1 MPSYI
6 QNYGFTKTLLQD
18 NNNLLHNEI
27 KWQGNYDGKMANIDL
42 DVNDNGVQK
51 LVNIQLD
58 NNDIKHLFG
67 VQPIKEPLEKR
78 LVKDFL
84 YHTNKPMTLTLVK
97 QKSRRRR
104 KSTKNSRKSK
114 KSRKNKKNKKNAKSR
129 RNILLRIN

>member
-1 MPSYI
+1 MSPYI
-6 QNYGFTKTLLQD
+6 QNYGFTKTLFQD
-18 NNNLLHNEI
+18 NNNNRLHNEI

-67 VQPIKEPLEKR
+67 VQPVEESLEKR

-84 YHTNKPMTLTLVK
+84 YKPMTLTLVK

-104 KSTKNSRKSK
+104 KSTRKSR
-114 KSRKNKKNKKNAKSR
+114 KSRKNAKNKKTKK
-129 RNILLRIN
+129 ILLRIN

>member
-42 DVNDNGVQK
+42 DVNDNGDRK
-51 LVNIQLD
+51 FVNIQLD

-67 VQPIKEPLEKR
+67 VQPVEEPLEKR

-84 YHTNKPMTLTLVK
+84 YHRNKPMSLTLIK

-104 KSTKNSRKSK
+104 KTRRKRRKSK
-114 KSRKNKKNKKNAKSR
+114 KSRKNKKNAKTK